1 MVDQAA
7 MMPVARKLVG
17 QCTSVQRGES
27 VLVVTDPKMTSIA
40 EAISLATREVGAEPV
55 IAIIDT
61 RSSDS
66 TEPPRLVAEAMKA
79 ADVIFSAV
87 SISITHTRA
96 VKDAVAAGS
105 RAIALTAVTEDMMV
119 HGGLDADFDQVKVTC
134 KAVGA
139 RMTSAKAVHITSDHG
154 TDLTFRVE
162 GRRVNVMPCVVGK
175 GEFSPA
181 PTAEVNFSPIEGTAN
196 GVVVADAS
204 IPYLGIGLLKQP
216 ISFTVRDGFIVGI
229 EGGDPAQVA
238 TLKGAWENQADPNV
252 YNVAEM
258 GIGMNPSCRFTGL
271 MLEDEGVLGS
281 IHIGT
286 GTNITLGG
294 VVKARSHYDLIMS
307 KPTLALD
314 GEILIDKGRLML

>member
-1 MVDQAA
+1 MVAQSE
-7 MMPVARKLVG
+7 MMPAARKLVG
-17 QCTSVQRGES
+17 QCTNVQQGES
-27 VLVVTDPKMTSIA
+27 VLVITDPKMTAIA
-40 EAISLATREVGAEPV
+40 EAIAVATREKGAEPV
-55 IAIIDT
+55 IAIMDL

-79 ADVIFSAV
+79 ANVIFSAV

-105 RAIALTAVTEDMMV
+105 RAIALTAVTEEMMV
-119 HGGLDADFDQVKVTC
+119 HGGLEADFEQVKVTC
-134 KAVGA
+134 EAVGA
-139 RMTSAKAVHITSDHG
+139 RMASTKTGHITSEQG

-162 GRRVNVMPCVVGK
+162 GRRVNVMPCVVGP

-196 GVVVADAS
+196 GIVVADAS
-204 IPYLGIGLLKQP
+204 IPYLGIGLLKRP
-216 ISFTVRDGFIVGI
+216 VRFAIRDGFIVGI
-229 EGGDPAQVA
+229 EGGDPVQVA
-238 TLKGAWENQADPNV
+238 TLKAAWEKQADPNV

-307 KPTLALD
+307 KPTLELD
-314 GEILIDKGRLML
+314 GEVLIENGQLRI